1 MKLQDTIIVRRDSPF
16 LVRFEKSLKQA
27 LIDRSEKEGMP
38 IAALI
43 RIAVRAFLEMDQ
55 WAAVPRKK
63 R

>member
-38 IAALI
+38 IAAVI
-43 RIAVRAFLEMDQ
+43 RMAVRAFLE
-55 WAAVPRKK
+55 KK